1 MTTRTYR
8 VQVTG
13 QFAALTPERKAQ
25 LRNEQADHDV
35 FVSAFTPEGTFTYT
49 SALSRFTLRYLLDL
63 VADSAAQADED
74 ALVEAELM
82 AADFLDTHSIPHKAL
97 TVSAVCLQEVKIKRP
112 R

>member
-1 MTTRTYR
+1 MTARTYR

-25 LRNEQADHDV
+25 LRTAQADHDV

-49 SALSRFTLRYLLDL
+49 SALSRFTVRYLLDL
-63 VADSAAQADED
+63 VADSAAQADDD

-82 AADFLDTHSIPHKAL
+82 AADYLETHGIPHKAL
-97 TVSAVCLQEVKIKRP
+97 TVSADCLQDVKIKR
-112 R
+112 RR